1 MNPITIAI
9 AGVLFIVGLV
19 VGRTTT
25 ETNNANSVIT
35 QESTPSAT
43 PIEEST
49 ASPSSTIA
57 ISPIN
62 QETPEPT
69 RESSNAVSQ
78 PSTQS
83 FNDFVYPGSTTNQS
97 SPTAITLTSND
108 DVQTI
113 TNWYEQKIQSFGSKA
128 AAKTNSNGKVENKIS
143 ASKNGETISITIRKT
158 PSSSEVT
165 IEVSLS
171 KKDSNENN
179 VRIEIH
185 NEQNTAES

>member
-25 ETNNANSVIT
+25 ETNNANPVVT

-49 ASPSSTIA
+49 ASPSSTIT

-62 QETPEPT
+62 QETPVPT
-69 RESSNAVSQ
+69 REPTNAVSQ
-78 PSTQS
+78 PLTQS
-83 FNDFVYPGSTTNQS
+83 FNDYVYPGSTTNQS
-97 SPTAITLTSND
+97 SPTAITLTSDD

-113 TNWYEQKIQSFGSKA
+113 TSWYEQKVQNFGSKA

-143 ASKNGETISITIRKT
+143 ATKNGESISITIRKT

-165 IEVSLS
+165 IEVNINKSDS
-171 KKDSNENN
+171 KDSN

-185 NEQNTAES
+185 NEQKTIES